1 MSGEGNYK
9 ARGVKFMGFRPAIAA
24 AVLFAML
31 LRGAVPASA
40 QSFRTL
46 TCQFT
51 SGTTGRF
58 DTDWDVK
65 ASSDRVDFTIEN
77 IDAGQAR
84 AKIVSAFGMTN
95 VLLFRGNNSLNF
107 LELMPDGNQAFT
119 SVFFSAK
126 RAGKQQGSLDWFP
139 AVHSRHMMIGNYPVV
154 SHYRGYCQGN

>member
-1 MSGEGNYK
+1 M
-9 ARGVKFMGFRPAIAA
+9 RLRPASAA
-24 AVLFAML
+24 AVLFTIL
-31 LRGAVPASA
+31 LLGARPAAA
-40 QSFRTL
+40 QAFRTL

-58 DTDWDVK
+58 DSDWDVK
-65 ASSDRVDFTIEN
+65 VASDRVDFTIDS
-77 IDAGQAR
+77 IDMTQAR
-84 AKIVSAFGMTN
+84 AKIVSAFGMSS

-119 SVFFSAK
+119 TVFFSAK
-126 RAGKQQGSLDWFP
+126 RAGRQPGSLDWYP

>member
-1 MSGEGNYK
+1 MSGEGIYK
-9 ARGVKFMGFRPAIAA
+9 ARGVEFMRFRPASAA
-24 AVLFAML
+24 AVLFAIL
-31 LRGAVPASA
+31 FFDAVPASA
-40 QSFRTL
+40 QTFRTL
-46 TCQFT
+46 SCQFT

-65 ASSDRVDFTIEN
+65 VATDRLDFTIEG
-77 IDAGQAR
+77 IDTVQAR
-84 AKIVSAFGMTN
+84 AKIVSAFGMTS

-119 SVFFSAK
+119 SVFFSAN
-126 RAGKQQGSLDWFP
+126 RAGKQVGSRDWFP

>member
-1 MSGEGNYK
+1 M
-9 ARGVKFMGFRPAIAA
+9 RLRPATAA
-24 AVLFAML
+24 AALLTIAFFAT
-31 LRGAVPASA
+31 VPAVA
-40 QSFRTL
+40 QSYRSF

-65 ASSDRVDFTIEN
+65 SANDRVDFTIEG
-77 IDAGQAR
+77 IDTAQAK

-119 SVFFSAK
+119 SVFFSAN
-126 RAGKQQGSLDWFP
+126 RAGRQQGSLNWFP
-139 AVHSRHMMIGNYPVV
+139 AVHSRHMMIGNFPVV

>member
-1 MSGEGNYK
+1 MRSTS
-9 ARGVKFMGFRPAIAA
+9 ASAA
-24 AVLFAML
+24 AVAFTIFLGMIGVGSAFAETF
-31 LRGAVPASA
+31 R
-40 QSFRTL
+40 SF

-65 ASSDRVDFTIEN
+65 GATDRIDFTIEG
-77 IDAGQAR
+77 IDAAQAK
-84 AKIVSAFGMTN
+84 AKIVSAFGMSN

-119 SVFFSAK
+119 TVFFSAN
-126 RAGKQQGSLDWFP
+126 RAGRQQGSLNWYP
-139 AVHSRHMMIGNYPVV
+139 AVHSRHMMIGNFPVA

>member
-1 MSGEGNYK
+1 M
-9 ARGVKFMGFRPAIAA
+9 RLRPATAA
-24 AVLFAML
+24 AALLTIAFFAT
-31 LRGAVPASA
+31 VPAVA
-40 QSFRTL
+40 QSYRSF

-65 ASSDRVDFTIEN
+65 SANDRVDFTIEG
-77 IDAGQAR
+77 IDTAQAK
-84 AKIVSAFGMTN
+84 AKIVSAFGTTN

-119 SVFFSAK
+119 SVFFSAN
-126 RAGKQQGSLDWFP
+126 RAGRQQGSLNWFP
-139 AVHSRHMMIGNYPVV
+139 AVHSRHMMIGNFPVV

>member
-1 MSGEGNYK
+1 M
-9 ARGVKFMGFRPAIAA
+9 RLRPATAA
-24 AVLFAML
+24 AALLTIAFFAT
-31 LRGAVPASA
+31 VPAVA
-40 QSFRTL
+40 QSYRSF

-65 ASSDRVDFTIEN
+65 SANDRVDFTIEG
-77 IDAGQAR
+77 IDTAQAK

-119 SVFFSAK
+119 SVFFSAN
-126 RAGKQQGSLDWFP
+126 RAGRQQGSLNWFP
-139 AVHSRHMMIGNYPVV
+139 AAHSRHMMIGNFPVV

>member
-1 MSGEGNYK
+1 MQL
-9 ARGVKFMGFRPAIAA
+9 RPALAA
-24 AVLFAML
+24 AVLLASLFMP
-31 LRGAVPASA
+31 PAPAEA
-40 QSFRTL
+40 QTYRSF

-65 ASSDRVDFTIEN
+65 NATDRVDFTIEGV
-77 IDAGQAR
+77 DTTQAR
-84 AKIVSAFGMTN
+84 AKVVSAFGMTN

-107 LELMPDGNQAFT
+107 LELMSDGNQAFT
-119 SVFFSAK
+119 TVFFSAS
-126 RAGKQQGSLDWFP
+126 RAGRAKGSLDWFP